1 MKQECLGYVGFGIFD
16 LGGDFVAV
24 VVKVEME
31 DVELV
36 VKLVENT
43 TPTPTI
49 ATI

>member
-1 MKQECLGYVGFGIFD
+1 MEVECLGYVGFGIFD

-36 VKLVENT
+36 VKVVENT
-43 TPTPTI
+43 TFTTTT
-49 ATI
+49 ATT